1 MTLLTIF
8 SRLEDPRRGPAKR
21 YGLSEMVVMAICA
34 VLCGADDWVAVADW
48 CEDEEAWLKTFLSLP
63 NGTPSHDTFGN
74 VFRVLDSTVFESCFR
89 EWISGLVGTVRDII
103 ALDGKT
109 ARGSK
114 DGTNSPL
121 HLVSAYATSL
131 KLTLGQEGSAGKGN
145 ELKAIR
151 ALLDV
156 LVLDGCI
163 VTLDALGCQTDVAAA
178 IVDRGGD
185 YVLSLKDN
193 QKGLAETVDDF
204 FVTGEKLGWRG
215 VVIQSETTVE
225 KDHGRIETR
234 RSLLVTDLSWMDPA
248 QREAW
253 KNLGALGMI
262 ETTREIGEKTSV
274 EQRYFIASTGIKTV
288 SEFSRA
294 VRAHWGVESMHWT
307 LDVTFREDAC
317 RVRKEHAA
325 RNLAAVR
332 KIVLTLFQQDSL
344 FADRSLRRRRVL
356 ASRKLPYREELL
368 GLNHRT
374 SKASESKRKKS
385 AK

>member
-21 YGLSEMVVMAICA
+21 YDLNEMVVMAICA

-48 CEDEEAWLKTFLSLP
+48 CEDEEAWLKTFLTLP

-74 VFRVLDSTVFESCFR
+74 VFRVLDPAVFESCFR
-89 EWISGLVGTVRDII
+89 EWISGLVGVVRDII

-114 DGTNSPL
+114 DGANSPL

-156 LVLDGCI
+156 LILDGCI

-215 VVIQSETTVE
+215 VAIQHETTVE

-234 RSLLVTDLSWMDPA
+234 RSLLVTDLSWRDPA

-262 ETTREIGEKTSV
+262 ETTQETGEKVSV
-274 EQRYFIASTGIKTV
+274 EQRYFIASSGIKTV
-288 SEFSRA
+288 GELARA

-317 RVRKEHAA
+317 RVRKDHAA

-332 KIVLTLFQQDSL
+332 KIVLTLFQQDTL

-356 ASRKLPYREELL
+356 ASRKPAYREELL
-368 GLNHRT
+368 GLRPRI